1 VLTRFSLEYFEDFLK
16 TLEQTWYNKIQW
28 DPEDDVEN
36 PRKDWTGPVKVA
48 ILDTGIDLNHQD
60 FDRRAKRRTKVGLK
74 HVSEKKQRERIKA
87 YKNFTDGPEDDVTDD
102 DGHGTHIAGL
112 IMTIAPRAE
121 LYIAKVSSSQ
131 RPENKEGGPA
141 RATKRRGKE
150 SHPIQEVFSS
160 HSIPRFARANNV
172 RGPEVGY

>member
-87 YKNFTDGPEDDVTDD
+87 YKN
-102 DGHGTHIAGL
+102 GHGTHIAGL

-150 SHPIQEVFSS
+150 SHPIQEVLSS

-172 RGPEVGY
+172 GGPEVGY